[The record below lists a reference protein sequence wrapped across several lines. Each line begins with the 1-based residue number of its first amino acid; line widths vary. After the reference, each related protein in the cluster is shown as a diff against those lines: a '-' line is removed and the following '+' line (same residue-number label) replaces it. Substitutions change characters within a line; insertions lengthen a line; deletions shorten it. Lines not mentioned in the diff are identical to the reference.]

1 MSVYP
6 IRSIRPR
13 RLSRAMAFEAQG
25 VTLKYPAHSWSGVRC
40 KDGGV
45 VVAIRAADVEVDE
58 RGCRCLLW
66 SPVTGAVEGMESAS
80 HRERFEHCSL
90 AVRRGTAEA
99 ILAYGEDAAF
109 DAHEV
114 VALSVVRVGNQ
125 YWGKWGAVARAEG
138 GQRFMRPGPA
148 QVVARAAA

>member
-1 MSVYP
+1 
-6 IRSIRPR
+6 
-13 RLSRAMAFEAQG
+13 MAFEAQG

-45 VVAIRAADVEVDE
+45 VIAIRAADVDVDE

-66 SPVTGAVEGMESAS
+66 SPVTWSAEGMESAS
-80 HRERFEHCSL
+80 HRERLEHCSL
-90 AVRRGTAEA
+90 AARRGTAEA

-109 DAHEV
+109 DAREV
-114 VALSVVRVGNQ
+114 IALSVVRIGNQ

-138 GQRFMRPGPA
+138 GYRFMRPGPA
-148 QVVARAAA
+148 QVVARSAA